1 MYLGTWLALPVC
13 GLAAAGWLCAADNQL
28 SSKEKKAGWVLLFDG
43 ETFANWQDPTQKSPP
58 GDSFTI
64 QNGCLKATAHPKI
77 TEDLF
82 TSREWG
88 NFDLQWDWRISSR
101 GNSGVKYRIQNRVWL
116 TGQDAPR
123 FEDRVNAALADPPT
137 ARPAEGQEYVIGFE
151 YQMTDDASNPDA
163 LNNGPAHW
171 TAALYDVFAPVR
183 AVPQP
188 IGRFNHSEI
197 IVEGEHTEHWL
208 NGHQVLDVRLDAP
221 EVASSMS
228 KRWGEGSPV
237 YDLLVK
243 QPRARCPISL
253 QNHGDE
259 AWFKNIKIRPLK

>member
-1 MYLGTWLALPVC
+1 
-13 GLAAAGWLCAADNQL
+13 
-28 SSKEKKAGWVLLFDG
+28 
-43 ETFANWQDPTQKSPP
+43 
-58 GDSFTI
+58 
-64 QNGCLKATAHPKI
+64 
-77 TEDLF
+77 
-82 TSREWG
+82 
-88 NFDLQWDWRISSR
+88 
-101 GNSGVKYRIQNRVWL
+101 VKYRIQNRVWL

-123 FEDRVNAALADPPT
+123 FEDRVNTALANPPT

-171 TAALYDVFAPVR
+171 TAALYDVFAPAR
-183 AVPQP
+183 AVSQP

-197 IVEGEHTEHWL
+197 IVERGHVEHWL
-208 NGHQVLDVRLDAP
+208 NGRLVVDARLDAP
-221 EVASSMS
+221 QIASSMS

-259 AWFKNIKIRPLK
+259 AWFKNIKILPLK